1 MKAIYETGAT
11 TQELEVTDFYQEV
24 SKLLAEEDLAD
35 CPKEVTVRVPEEGE
49 VVYRI
54 AVRSGTRFITEI
66 DNSLPDELADM
77 AKARFLTCVDP
88 AKNAYKF
95 YKLEPKGEEVIAE
108 YGRMGTQKGELFGA
122 RTFAYPKRMFWIKY
136 QEKLSKGYVDRTE
149 LYLPETVET
158 KELAPAKAKPASKP
172 EGPSAVLFQKLKA
185 LAKKAVEQA
194 EVRVPV
200 NEAIIWASKDLLAKL
215 YDAVSVE
222 EFNGYL
228 LELISILQRPVR
240 TGDGTGV
247 RRLMAASKQDFASIV
262 HRESDLIQ
270 AMEGSIAGTAVVG
283 RAESFDQYQIE
294 VYEATEKQRKQVFS
308 HLGVDLQKKVK
319 QVYRVIPKFQQ
330 ERFNEYLKIHKIRQ
344 VKQLWHGSR
353 NENWMSI
360 IRNSLLLNP
369 DAKITGKMFGN
380 GVYFAPSA
388 AKSWNY
394 TSYRGT
400 YWAGGSS
407 NVAYMGLY
415 AVAYGTPYDTDT
427 WSGYLDY
434 QEEVKRSGKDCL
446 HAHAGSALRND
457 EIVFYDEAAMVLNY
471 IVEFE

>member
-11 TQELEVTDFYQEV
+11 TQELELTDFYQDV
-24 SKLLAEEDLAD
+24 SKLLAKEDLAD
-35 CPKEVTVRVPEEGE
+35 CPKEVTVRVPDEGE

-88 AKNAYKF
+88 EKNAYKF

-108 YGRMGTQKGELFGA
+108 YGRMGTRKGELFGA

-240 TGDGTGV
+240 TGV

>member
-11 TQELEVTDFYQEV
+11 TQELELTDFYQDV
-24 SKLLAEEDLAD
+24 SKLLAKEDLAD
-35 CPKEVTVRVPEEGE
+35 CPKEVTVRVPDEGE

-88 AKNAYKF
+88 EKNAYKF

-108 YGRMGTQKGELFGA
+108 YGRIGTRKGELFGA

-149 LYLPETVET
+149 LYLPDSAET
-158 KELAPAKAKPASKP
+158 KEAAPAKAKPASKP

-194 EVRVPV
+194 EVRVPI
-200 NEAIIWASKDLLAKL
+200 NAAIIQASKELLGKL

-222 EFNGYL
+222 EFNSYL

-247 RRLMAASKQDFASIV
+247 RRLMAASEKDFASIV

-270 AMEGSIAGTAVVG
+270 AMEGSITGTAVVG
-283 RAESFDQYQIE
+283 RQESFDQYQIE
-294 VYEATEKQRKQVFS
+294 VYEATEKQKKQVFS
-308 HLGVDLQKKVK
+308 HLGTKLQK

-330 ERFNEYLKIHKIRQ
+330 ERFNAYLKTHQIKQ

-380 GVYFAPSA
+380 GVYFAPSS

-400 YWAGGSS
+400 YWAGGSAD
-407 NVAYMGLY
+407 VAYMGLY

-427 WSGYLDY
+427 WSSCLDY
-434 QEEVKRSGKDCL
+434 REEVRKSGKDCL
-446 HAHAGSALRND
+446 HAHAGSALHND